1 MRAGK
6 GIMRSVPEPTPLPEP
21 MEKILLPLHL
31 TFVGLWL
38 GCVFTEVLFER
49 ALWGHGRANSMLL
62 AGLHKRVD
70 VLVEVPAFMGV
81 LLTGWAMMDLATRS
95 SLLYT
100 KLGFAYVAVIGN
112 MYCVR
117 LVFKRHLLARQ
128 GHWHAFS
135 KVDRLQHKVG
145 ALVLVGILGALGLG
159 MYSWGSARAM

>member
-1 MRAGK
+1 
-6 GIMRSVPEPTPLPEP
+6 
-21 MEKILLPLHL
+21 MEKTLLLLHL

-38 GCVFTEVLFER
+38 GCVFTEALFER
-49 ALWGHGRANSMLL
+49 ALWGHGRSNLMLV

-81 LLTGWAMMDLATRS
+81 LLTGLWMMDPAMRS
-95 SLLYT
+95 SLLYA
-100 KLGFAYVAVIGN
+100 KLGFAGVAVVGN

-135 KVDRLQHKVG
+135 QIDRLQHKVG
-145 ALVLVGILGALGLG
+145 GVVLAGILAALGLG
-159 MYSWGSARAM
+159 MYGWASGRSL